1 MSTNLVLM
9 GITVDDFTWYEVG
22 DVGAFVDRNLPQIV
36 NELAAEGVPLTVV
49 TVNQTEAPEYEEMQ
63 VALIFENLFLP
74 VYENGDFYIKPNGK
88 YATRKRSDG
97 YALLGIRNES

>member
-1 MSTNLVLM
+1 MSKNLVLM
-9 GITVDDFTWYEVG
+9 GIAVDDFTWYEVG
-22 DVGAFVDRNLPQIV
+22 KVESFIARSLPQIV
-36 NELAAEGVPLTVV
+36 NELAVDGEPLTAV
-49 TVNQTEAPEYEEMQ
+49 TVNQTEVTGYEEMQ

-88 YATRKRSDG
+88 YATRKRGDG

>member
-22 DVGAFVDRNLPQIV
+22 EVGAFVDRNLPQIV
-36 NELAAEGVPLTVV
+36 NELAVEGVPLTVA
-49 TVNQTEAPEYEEMQ
+49 TINEAEVPECEEMR
-63 VALIFENLFLP
+63 VAFMFEGLFLP

-88 YATRKRSDG
+88 YATKKRSDG
-97 YALLGIRNES
+97 CALLGIRNES